1 MFFRDIF
8 SWRYSLFFVIILC
21 RWEWMW
27 VIYIL
32 WIWILFEYKWFI
44 FLWLWWWMVRV
55 KLYGRFDFILFYYIV
70 LFMVSN
76 ILFKFSVFLLYLML
90 IYFVK
95 MLMNV
100 SLLVYVK
107 MEEVVWILMDYMY
120 VGVWKVGK
128 DNIVN
133 LVCLFIFFKIY

>member
-76 ILFKFSVFLLYLML
+76 ILFKFSVFLLCLML

>member
-1 MFFRDIF
+1 
-8 SWRYSLFFVIILC
+8 
-21 RWEWMW
+21 
-27 VIYIL
+27 
-32 WIWILFEYKWFI
+32 
-44 FLWLWWWMVRV
+44 
-55 KLYGRFDFILFYYIV
+55 
-70 LFMVSN
+70 MVSN
-76 ILFKFSVFLLYLML
+76 ILFKFSILLLCLML

-133 LVCLFIFFKIY
+133 LVCLFIFLKIY